1 MYNLQCRLTSS
12 AYRPYLTFDT
22 MKNKN
27 HSQWSIYLY
36 RTITNACNILY
47 FYTSYSAS
55 ILILGFDS
63 LKRYALRLSFPN
75 HTFYWN
81 TLRLLKQKESVK

>member
-1 MYNLQCRLTSS
+1 MCNLQCRLTSS

-27 HSQWSIYLY
+27 HSQWSIHLY
-36 RTITNACNILY
+36 RTINIEAMYL
-47 FYTSYSAS
+47 YTSYTS

>member
-1 MYNLQCRLTSS
+1 MVNLSIQDN
-12 AYRPYLTFDT
+12 YYLGED
-22 MKNKN
+22 
-27 HSQWSIYLY
+27 Y
-36 RTITNACNILY
+36 ACNIFY
-47 FYTSYSAS
+47 FYTSYAAS

-81 TLRLLKQKESVK
+81 SLRLLKQKESVK